1 MEQSIMPIKRVVK
14 NNATYLYLTE
24 EIYDPE
30 KKRGRTVTKKPL
42 GVEEPAAPLTN
53 MTEEFAI
60 VWASNR
66 TLGNAVPFS
75 ERVIGKFPPEGEKY
89 GVELPCDIVECGKF
103 RNGKPRWWCR
113 THQVHWGTKADI
125 QQAEQSPENTI
136 KCANATQ
143 PMNYTR
149 EPFVLSPDNY
159 VGGIGVWAAL
169 PTAVNTTSEPELKK
183 VEIHVHARPEKGG
196 KKLID
201 RNYPAI
207 VVACAEDTP
216 LFANVSIKRVVIS
229 PPTAIAYLEALI
241 KNLPLGTLYCN
252 RCNHPHLDLGDFAI
266 NPHKKHFCGN
276 CGSDSNW
283 SKEAIVSSPLK
294 ELADNLN
301 KNSKFI
307 QSDRA
312 IDLRDYGDCQ
322 LKIWA
327 STPAILWTSDL
338 PQEEG
343 IHVHIYRDGKKVVD
357 DTFGQVTNVDGT
369 AMDRGV
375 LLLQMLSKTEKG
387 EIQCQ

>member
-1 MEQSIMPIKRVVK
+1 MPIKRVTKKKK
-14 NNATYLYLTE
+14 NDDSTTYLYLTQE
-24 EIYDPE
+24 TYDSE
-30 KKRGRTVTKKPL
+30 KKRSKTVIKESL
-42 GVEEPAAPLTN
+42 GIEEPIAPLTN
-53 MTEEFAI
+53 LTEEFAI

-75 ERVIGKFPPEGEKY
+75 ERVIGKFPSEDENY

-103 RNGKPRWWCR
+103 RNGKRRWWCR
-113 THQVHWGTKADI
+113 THQVHWGTNADV
-125 QQAEQSPENTI
+125 QQLEKNPENVR
-136 KCANATQ
+136 CANAIQ
-143 PMNYTR
+143 PMNYTKD
-149 EPFVLSPDNY
+149 PFVLTPDIY
-159 VGGIGVWAAL
+159 AGGVGVWAAL
-169 PTAVNTTSEPELKK
+169 PTAINTTDEPELRKA
-183 VEIHVHARPEKGG
+183 EIHVHARPEKGG
-196 KKLID
+196 KKLVD

-207 VVACAEDTP
+207 VVACAENTP

-229 PPTAIAYLEALI
+229 PPSAIAYLEALI
-241 KNLPLGTLYCN
+241 KKMPLGTLYCS

-301 KNSKFI
+301 KNSQFT

-312 IDLRDYGDCQ
+312 LDLRDYSDCQ
-322 LKIWA
+322 FKIWA

-357 DTFGQVTNVDGT
+357 DTFGQVTDVDGA
-369 AMDRGV
+369 AMDREA
-375 LLLQMLSKTEKG
+375 LLLQMFSKVEKG